1 MGGKGFGKNEWNG
14 GWEHADKGW
23 EDIRLVDKWMR
34 KMERS
39 SLARI
44 LKGDEVAG
52 KMVLSEVKEK
62 MEEEKYKDYK

>member
-1 MGGKGFGKNEWNG
+1 MVGGSLTDNG
-14 GWEHADKGW
+14 CK
-23 EDIRLVDKWMR
+23 DIRLVGKWMR

-39 SLARI
+39 SLAHT
-44 LKGDEVAG
+44 LKGEEVVG